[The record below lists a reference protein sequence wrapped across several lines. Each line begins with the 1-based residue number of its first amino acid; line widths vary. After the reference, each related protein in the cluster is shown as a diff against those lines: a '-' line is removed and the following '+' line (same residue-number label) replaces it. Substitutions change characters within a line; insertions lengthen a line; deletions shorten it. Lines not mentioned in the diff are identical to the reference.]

1 MDHEVQ
7 FLHVEPHP
15 IAAVRRLAKHDELSR
30 VVPEACGTVWNFLR
44 AAGIKGAGRHVAV
57 YLDGVINLEV
67 GVELSGSF
75 DSDGSVIASM
85 TPGGWVAMT
94 AHLGPY
100 ARLGEAHKA
109 ILARCAQRG
118 RKLAGPSWE
127 IYGHWTDDPEQL
139 RTDVFYLLESSA
151 DPLVDL

>member
-1 MDHEVQ
+1 M
-7 FLHVEPHP
+7 
-15 IAAVRRLAKHDELSR
+15 AVCFD
-30 VVPEACGTVWNFLR
+30 
-44 AAGIKGAGRHVAV
+44 GA
-57 YLDGVINLEV
+57 INPEV
-67 GVELSGSF
+67 GVELAGSF
-75 DSDGSVIASM
+75 ESDGSVIAST
-85 TPGGWVAMT
+85 TPGGWVATT

-109 ILARCAQRG
+109 ILPRCAQQG

-139 RTDVFYLLESSA
+139 RTDVFYLVEPSA